1 LNQEEGEAAVVE
13 EIAGVEEV
21 LVEVVAAEEA
31 SQEVGEDSNRV
42 HHRLLLKLPLS
53 PTPAKANL
61 SQ

>member
-1 LNQEEGEAAVVE
+1 ME

-42 HHRLLLKLPLS
+42 LHRLLLKLPLS

>member
-1 LNQEEGEAAVVE
+1 LNQEEVEAAVVA
-13 EIAGVEEV
+13 EIAEVEEV

-31 SQEVGEDSNRV
+31 LQEVGEDSNRGL
-42 HHRLLLKLPLS
+42 HKLLLKLPPS